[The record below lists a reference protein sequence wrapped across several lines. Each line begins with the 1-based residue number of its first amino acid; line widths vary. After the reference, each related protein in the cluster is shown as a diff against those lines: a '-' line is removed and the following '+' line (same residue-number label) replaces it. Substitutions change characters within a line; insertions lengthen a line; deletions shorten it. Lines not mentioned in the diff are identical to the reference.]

1 MNEIINL
8 NRANI
13 PTFNSKRL
21 QTATDKIF
29 SLGEKIRRNAIE
41 TCAVIAAVDAEKSY
55 EMDGFKSVHEW
66 TAEAFGFKKST
77 SYNML
82 NIGRDY
88 IKPIKN
94 EKGRI
99 TGYASIIA
107 SDEGDYTV
115 TQLRTLL
122 PVGADAAVE
131 LAESKKITPDMS
143 TRAMKEVVDEYKASM
158 DEDDA
163 EASKD
168 EAEASKDEAEAS
180 KASKDEDKS
189 SKATEAED
197 EPERMT
203 ADVDINGDTV
213 TIYFGGCVYEFTAK
227 ELVAHMKK

>member
-1 MNEIINL
+1 MNEMMNL

-29 SLGEKIRRNAIE
+29 SLGEKIRRNALE
-41 TCAVIAAVDAEKSY
+41 TCAIIATVEAEKSY
-55 EMDGFKSVHEW
+55 ETDGFKSVHEW

-122 PVGADAAVE
+122 PIGKDGAVE

-158 DEDDA
+158 DEDEA

-168 EAEASKDEAEAS
+168 EAEASKDEG
-180 KASKDEDKS
+180 KASKDEGKA

-203 ADVDINGDTV
+203 ADVDIDGDTV
-213 TIYFGGCVYEFTAK
+213 TIYFGGCVYEFTAA
-227 ELVAHMKK
+227 ELVKHMK

>member
-1 MNEIINL
+1 MNEMMNL
-8 NRANI
+8 NSVNI
-13 PTFNSKRL
+13 PVFNSKRL
-21 QTATDKIF
+21 QVATNKVF
-29 SLGEKIRRNAIE
+29 SLGEKIRRNALE
-41 TCAVIAAVDAEKSY
+41 TCAIIATVEAEKSY
-55 EMDGFKSVHEW
+55 EEDGFKNVHEW

-82 NIGRDY
+82 NIGKDY

-122 PVGADAAVE
+122 PIGTAAAVE

-143 TRAMKEVVDEYKASM
+143 TRAMKEVVDEYK
-158 DEDDA
+158 DEH
-163 EASKD
+163 
-168 EAEASKDEAEAS
+168 
-180 KASKDEDKS
+180 SKDEDTDEDEH
-189 SKATEAED
+189 SKDKAEDKASNDIKERMTAEAED

-213 TIYFGGCVYEFTAK
+213 TIYFGGCAYEFTAQ
-227 ELVAHMKK
+227 ELVSHMKK

>member
-1 MNEIINL
+1 MNEMMNL
-8 NRANI
+8 NRANV
-13 PTFNSKRL
+13 PTFNNKRL

-29 SLGEKIRRNAIE
+29 SLGEKIRRNALE
-41 TCAVIAAVDAEKSY
+41 TCAVIATVDAEKSY

-66 TAEAFGFKKST
+66 TVEAFGFKKST

-122 PVGADAAVE
+122 PAGVDGAIE

-143 TRAMKEVVDEYKASM
+143 TRAMKEVVDEYK
-158 DEDDA
+158 E
-163 EASKD
+163 EH
-168 EAEASKDEAEAS
+168 
-180 KASKDEDKS
+180 SKDEDEDKDDVKT
-189 SKATEAED
+189 SKDKVKTSKDEVKAED

-203 ADVDINGDTV
+203 ADVDIDGDAV
-213 TIYFGGCVYEFTAK
+213 TIYFGGCVYEFTTK
-227 ELVAHMKK
+227 ELVEHMKK

>member
-1 MNEIINL
+1 MNEMMNL

-29 SLGEKIRRNAIE
+29 SLGEKIRRNALE
-41 TCAVIAAVDAEKSY
+41 TCAVIATVEAEKSY
-55 EMDGFKSVHEW
+55 EVDGFKSVHEW

-122 PVGADAAVE
+122 PAGVDGAIE

-143 TRAMKEVVDEYKASM
+143 TRAIKEVVDEYK
-158 DEDDA
+158 E
-163 EASKD
+163 EH
-168 EAEASKDEAEAS
+168 
-180 KASKDEDKS
+180 SKDEDEDNDEVKEEVKT
-189 SKATEAED
+189 SKDEDEVKTSKEEVKAED

-213 TIYFGGCVYEFTAK
+213 TIYFGGCVYEFTAQ
-227 ELVAHMKK
+227 ELVSHMKK